1 MGKKKANE
9 RGSGDHLGSRKEG
22 GGGGGVADAAA
33 EAEQLAEEQKI
44 ARAVKSGGVRTT
56 NAALQNRLN
65 LLVELAKRND
75 IKGFVRVFVPHD
87 LTEEDTAYYAGELEG
102 DSERWKLLGD
112 EIALLADGGEVFEI
126 VGDQRTRAEY
136 RYLMPN
142 QSLNITREVVF
153 VCSNGDWRA
162 EG

>member
-22 GGGGGVADAAA
+22 GGGGGVGDAAA

-56 NAALQNRLN
+56 NAALQNRLT

>member
-22 GGGGGVADAAA
+22 GGGGGVGDAAA

-65 LLVELAKRND
+65 LLVELAKRMFRDQNAR
-75 IKGFVRVFVPHD
+75 GRASRAFETD
-87 LTEEDTAYYAGELEG
+87 LTRSGEEWVDV
-102 DSERWKLLGD
+102 DVLG
-112 EIALLADGGEVFEI
+112 GGARSSRGVFETST
-126 VGDQRTRAEY
+126 GRRE
-136 RYLMPN
+136 RRL
-142 QSLNITREVVF
+142 QSFQESF
-153 VCSNGDWRA
+153 VS
-162 EG
+162 